1 MKIRPVPNDPSIVE
15 VTAMLEANEEWYLT
29 RPGEFQTAAVETMK
43 RDGSDWQRLILMTWP
58 ARHNYGDE
66 DEEVRLAI
74 SVEDAAGLV
83 ETLTH
88 TIKWLRAVERL
99 EKRTR

>member
-1 MKIRPVPNDPSIVE
+1 
-15 VTAMLEANEEWYLT
+15 MLEANEEWYLT